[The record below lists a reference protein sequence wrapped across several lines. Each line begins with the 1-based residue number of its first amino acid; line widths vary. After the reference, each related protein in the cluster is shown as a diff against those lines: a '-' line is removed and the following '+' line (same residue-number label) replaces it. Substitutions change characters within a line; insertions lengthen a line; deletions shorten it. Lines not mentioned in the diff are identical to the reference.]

1 MVRSITF
8 TIDSHLANVA
18 LVAMSLRSICS
29 LVALSPEEL
38 DELEIGVVEAL
49 NNVIKHGY
57 EGTSGLPVTTTV
69 ELEDHR
75 VTVQISDRGKRI
87 PAELLDRART
97 SCLDINTDE
106 PAELPESGMGLYL
119 IASSVSSIDYHV
131 GDGIN
136 TLKLEK
142 IF

>member
-57 EGTSGLPVTTTV
+57 DNTPGLPVTTAVT
-69 ELEDHR
+69 LEDHQ

-97 SCLDINTDE
+97 SCLDMDTDDLTK
-106 PAELPESGMGLYL
+106 LPEGGMGLRL
-119 IASSVSSIDYHV
+119 IISSANSLEYHV
-131 GDGIN
+131 DDGIN
-136 TLKLEK
+136 TLILEK